1 MIKTL
6 IKLKILKFILI
17 GGVSAAYA
25 FKKYCD
31 QKNEVKEKKI
41 KNLWLSLDKNFCI
54 RCYSYFI
61 LIYKLNYNYYI
72 NKSCR
77 LLM

>member
-25 FKKYCD
+25 FKRHCD
-31 QKNEVKEKKI
+31 QKNDAKSRKNKKT
-41 KNLWLSLDKNFCI
+41 LL
-54 RCYSYFI
+54 
-61 LIYKLNYNYYI
+61 LN
-72 NKSCR
+72 
-77 LLM
+77 

>member
-31 QKNEVKEKKI
+31 QKSEVKSKK
-41 KNLWLSLDKNFCI
+41 DK
-54 RCYSYFI
+54 
-61 LIYKLNYNYYI
+61 KT
-72 NKSCR
+72 
-77 LLM
+77 LLLPR

>member
-25 FKKYCD
+25 FKRYCD
-31 QKNEVKEKKI
+31 QKNENKNKIDEKSIKTKI
-41 KNLWLSLDKNFCI
+41 
-54 RCYSYFI
+54 
-61 LIYKLNYNYYI
+61 
-72 NKSCR
+72 
-77 LLM
+77 

>member
-25 FKKYCD
+25 FKRCCN
-31 QKNEVKEKKI
+31 QKNEVKSKK
-41 KNLWLSLDKNFCI
+41 
-54 RCYSYFI
+54 
-61 LIYKLNYNYYI
+61 
-72 NKSCR
+72 NKKP
-77 LLM
+77 LLPTR

>member
-31 QKNEVKEKKI
+31 KKNKVQSKKI
-41 KNLWLSLDKNFCI
+41 TNLKGLK
-54 RCYSYFI
+54 
-61 LIYKLNYNYYI
+61 
-72 NKSCR
+72 
-77 LLM
+77 

>member
-25 FKKYCD
+25 FKRYCN
-31 QKNEVKEKKI
+31 QKNKLKRKK
-41 KNLWLSLDKNFCI
+41 N
-54 RCYSYFI
+54 
-61 LIYKLNYNYYI
+61 
-72 NKSCR
+72 NKT
-77 LLM
+77 LLLTR